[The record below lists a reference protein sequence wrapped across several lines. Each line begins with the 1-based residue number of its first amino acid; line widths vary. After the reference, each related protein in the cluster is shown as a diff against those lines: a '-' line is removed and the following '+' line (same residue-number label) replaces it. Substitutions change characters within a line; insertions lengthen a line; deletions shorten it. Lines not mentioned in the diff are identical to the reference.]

1 VRALIQRVVKARV
14 TVRGNS
20 IGAIGS
26 GLVVMLGIARDDNE
40 DDARYLADK
49 IVNLRIFPDQK
60 SSFSQSAVEVKADL
74 LLISQFTL
82 FASTRKGKRPSFSA
96 AESVDKAKPLYEK
109 ALGIFKSSGL
119 KVETGRFQEEM
130 LVEIQ
135 NNGPMTLM
143 LDSHD
148 RHEPRR

>member
-1 VRALIQRVVKARV
+1 MRALIQRVVKARV
-14 TVRGNS
+14 TVHGNS
-20 IGAIGS
+20 VGVIGS
-26 GLVVMLGIARDDNE
+26 GLVIMLGIARDDSE
-40 DDARYLADK
+40 DDARYLVDK

-60 SSFSQSAVEVKADL
+60 SSFSQSAVDARSDL

-82 FASTRKGKRPSFSA
+82 FASTRKGRRPSFLA
-96 AESVDKAKPLYEK
+96 AESADKAKPLYEK
-109 ALGIFKSSGL
+109 TLEIFKSSGL

-148 RHEPRR
+148 RHESRH